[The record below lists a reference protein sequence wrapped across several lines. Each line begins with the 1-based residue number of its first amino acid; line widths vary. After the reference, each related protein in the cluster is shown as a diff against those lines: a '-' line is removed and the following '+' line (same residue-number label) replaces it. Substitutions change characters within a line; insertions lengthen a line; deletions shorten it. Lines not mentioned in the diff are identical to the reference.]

1 MNYAAPFAFTTSPI
15 TTTSSNSKRY
25 TDEFF
30 NIILRTVIQ
39 SVIIYTYPLKGQLWI
54 NIRVNIRTNKF

>member
-1 MNYAAPFAFTTSPI
+1 MLLILPLLPGLQQQLVAIVN
-15 TTTSSNSKRY
+15 

-30 NIILRTVIQ
+30 NNILRTVIQ